1 MKAKTSIRPGKEGF
15 TLIELL
21 VVIAIIAI
29 LAALLLP
36 ALARSKAQAKQTS
49 CISNL
54 RQISIGM
61 GIYVVDNRTY
71 TGDYSA
77 NHNAYVWMLRVLPD
91 VGNDRQV
98 FFCPAAPL
106 DAMWDTNANQTL
118 GGTVASGS
126 ITTIPGYNPGQFD
139 PWIVS
144 NNSRFSIG
152 YNDWGLGQSILNT
165 PQGALGLG
173 ADVDGGV
180 YWGTRKDTSVIAPPQ
195 MIMLADT
202 RALPASQDNQ
212 SWEANL
218 DPTDTEETT
227 AGAGYG
233 GQLPSNRHN
242 FKTDVAFCDGHVEIA
257 RRNDMIN
264 PAESS
269 LWRPRWNYDNKP
281 HPELVWP
288 AILASQANM
297 LDPSY

>member
-1 MKAKTSIRPGKEGF
+1 
-15 TLIELL
+15 
-21 VVIAIIAI
+21 
-29 LAALLLP
+29 
-36 ALARSKAQAKQTS
+36 LARSKAQAKQTS
-49 CISNL
+49 CINNL
-54 RQISIGM
+54 RQIAIGE
-61 GIYVVDNRTY
+61 GIYVVDNKTY
-71 TGDYSA
+71 TGDYSP

-98 FFCPAAPL
+98 FFCPSAPPDAA
-106 DAMWDTNANQTL
+106 WDTNINQTL
-118 GGTVASGS
+118 GGTVQPGS
-126 ITTIPGYNPGQFD
+126 ITVIPGFSPGQFD

-152 YNDWGLGQSILNT
+152 YNDWGLGNAGSLNT
-165 PQGALGLG
+165 PTAALGLG
-173 ADVDGGV
+173 ADVDGSVNYGP
-180 YWGTRKDTSVIAPPQ
+180 RKDISVIAPPQ

-202 RALPASQDNQ
+202 RALPATQDNQ

-227 AGAGYG
+227 AGDGYG

-288 AILASQANM
+288 AILPSLANV